1 MGQLLYGSTPTVIEL
16 DDRTLAHV
24 ELVTLAKLRRNEG
37 FALTLDAE
45 DGSRSTIWL
54 NASTALEFR
63 LTVARQEIN
72 REWLDL
78 LIDTANSS
86 GGMRVLPE
94 PATTKGDSPK

>member
-1 MGQLLYGSTPTVIEL
+1 MGQLLYGATPRVIDL

-24 ELVTLAKLRRNEG
+24 ELVTLAKLRRNES
-37 FALTLDAE
+37 FALTLDAV